1 MADSTPVVTGQELYD
16 LLRNAEYD
24 AHPSWRRL
32 STTHWV
38 MNLDWYK
45 AIRRAFLP
53 PPAADDDEA
62 VRQAKD
68 EARDEAKWEPAPGDM
83 VLGYGITVTEDGGTP
98 HLADGRPA
106 DLRALIRRHDPKLA
120 G

>member
-1 MADSTPVVTGQELYD
+1 MFD
-16 LLRNAEYD
+16 LLKNAEIVP
-24 AHPSWRRL
+24 HPSWRRL

-38 MNLDWYK
+38 MDLEWYK

-53 PPAADDDEA
+53 EDADDD
-62 VRQAKD
+62 
-68 EARDEAKWEPAPGDM
+68 ARDETKWEPQHGDM
-83 VLGYGITVTEDGGTP
+83 VLGYTITVTGDGGAP

-106 DLRALIRRHDPKLA
+106 ELRALIRRHDPKMA